1 MDNIRDRFASRDR
14 MGSDRGGRDRYDR
27 MDRADRGDMGER
39 GGRRSASYDS
49 DGVQIDEIAEIIEQ
63 SNSKQLEVFADC
75 IDDVKDEVFA
85 SEKEIMKAL
94 EQISDGAGRNQ
105 HVNEVPAAP
114 QVAIDPAMKEEIL
127 AAVFSNTNLLN
138 SIRETL
144 EKKDEKPEAPQAEAP
159 TEGTEE
165 EPKDPL
171 KVALAEFYNNME
183 DHVHKEN
190 VKCYRNVQ
198 AALTEQGT
206 QIVDQNKKSLGFL
219 KVFAIVNLVLTV
231 VNIALLACFI
241 FGII

>member
-1 MDNIRDRFASRDR
+1 MDNIRDRFGARDR

-27 MDRADRGDMGER
+27 MDRGDMGER
-39 GGRRSASYDS
+39 SSRRGASYGS
-49 DGVQIDEIAEIIEQ
+49 DGLQIDDVADVIEQ

-85 SEKEIMKAL
+85 SEKEIMKAI
-94 EQISDGAGRNQ
+94 EQIADGASKAPRTNDA
-105 HVNEVPAAP
+105 PAP

-127 AAVFSNTNLLN
+127 AAVFSNTNILN
-138 SIRETL
+138 TIREML

-159 TEGTEE
+159 TEGAAEE
-165 EPKDPL
+165 APKDPF
-171 KVALAEFYNNME
+171 KAALAEYYNNME

-219 KVFAIVNLVLTV
+219 KIFAIVNLVLTV